1 MRILAI
7 LAHVV
12 RAAGREYKRNRD
24 AVFLRR
30 TFDAP
35 CDESTLRQYAERIW
49 PGKEISL
56 GRIRVYATGESK
68 YYIGPGQ
75 ADPLEKP
82 GAYYF
87 APTLSALQER
97 LRARL
102 LDKVVCDS
110 LLKEGQ

>member
-1 MRILAI
+1 
-7 LAHVV
+7 
-12 RAAGREYKRNRD
+12 
-24 AVFLRR
+24 
-30 TFDAP
+30 
-35 CDESTLRQYAERIW
+35 
-49 PGKEISL
+49 
-56 GRIRVYATGESK
+56 VYATGESK